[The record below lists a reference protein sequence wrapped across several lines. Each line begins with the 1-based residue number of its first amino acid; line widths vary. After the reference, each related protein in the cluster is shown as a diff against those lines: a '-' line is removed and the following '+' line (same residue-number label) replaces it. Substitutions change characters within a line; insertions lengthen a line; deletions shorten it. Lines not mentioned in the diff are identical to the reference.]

1 MNWRYV
7 DEKHIVIGDS
17 LVELPVVGVNTTYN
31 FVQTVSLDGL
41 PLEVTQ
47 AAKVLLA
54 QRGYL
59 QQENADLKE
68 RVAELERA
76 GAA

>member
-1 MNWRYV
+1 MNWRYA

-17 LVELPVVGVNTTYN
+17 LIELPAVAVNTNYN
-31 FVQTVSLDGL
+31 VTLTVSLDGV
-41 PLEVTQ
+41 PLDVTQ
-47 AAKVLLA
+47 AIRVLLG
-54 QRGYL
+54 QRAFL

>member
-17 LVELPVVGVNTTYN
+17 LIELPAVAVNTNYN
-31 FVQTVSLDGL
+31 VTLTVSLDGV
-41 PLEVTQ
+41 PLDVTQ
-47 AAKVLLA
+47 AVRVLLG

-68 RVAELERA
+68 HVAELERA
-76 GAA
+76 QAA